1 MIRFDSIRLDSID
14 GLYSRV
20 ESCTQAFLDEEIP
33 ALLLSLLNSD
43 NTHILFATLLTLKNI
58 IQGGAGSCR
67 VLAVTL
73 RAKRD

>member
-1 MIRFDSIRLDSID
+1 
-14 GLYSRV
+14 
-20 ESCTQAFLDEEIP
+20 
-33 ALLLSLLNSD
+33 LLLSLLNSD